1 MRLFFTSTMAPL
13 TLSTL
18 SHHTFTPTFVD
29 VSYFPTHAYTL
40 ATTAPLLHHTT
51 HTLTTA
57 PLLDGRSIV
66 VAGVGQAIPLHRRS
80 DSVLP
85 VRCTYVTLY

>member
-1 MRLFFTSTMAPL
+1 MAPL

-18 SHHTFTPTFVD
+18 SHHTFISTFVD
-29 VSYFPTHAYTL
+29 VASFPTHAYTLATTAPLLHHTTYTLATTAPLLPHTHAYTL

-57 PLLDGRSIV
+57 PLL
-66 VAGVGQAIPLHRRS
+66 HHF
-80 DSVLP
+80 
-85 VRCTYVTLY
+85 